1 MPASLRLITK
11 DDALV
16 HKRAVEPLHG
26 LASAAV
32 LLAIAVAVLVI
43 VEAMSAP
50 LADWASAQTL
60 ASLAPV

>member
-1 MPASLRLITK
+1 MPASLRLIMK
-11 DDALV
+11 DGALV
-16 HKRAVEPLHG
+16 HKRAVEPFHV

-32 LLAIAVAVLVI
+32 LLAVAFAVLVI

>member
-1 MPASLRLITK
+1 
-11 DDALV
+11 
-16 HKRAVEPLHG
+16 LHG